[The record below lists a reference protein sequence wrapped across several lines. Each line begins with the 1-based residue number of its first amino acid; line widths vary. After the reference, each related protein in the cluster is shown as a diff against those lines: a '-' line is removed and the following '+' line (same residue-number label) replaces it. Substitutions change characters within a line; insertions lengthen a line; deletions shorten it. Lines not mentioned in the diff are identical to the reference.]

1 MFAKLSDTIARSFCG
16 TRNHFRRTFLH
27 MPLWDQ
33 ATVFRLSEPAHNAL
47 YRHGFRS
54 GVGKCL
60 VYGGVYPASQLAGGF
75 HAKTPVR
82 CYWYSAAM
90 IAIVL
95 ALLRFVPLP
104 LWTAVPVY
112 MISSILLWLLAPV
125 ETSHKPLDE
134 LEQRVYRHRA
144 RLIWCVESLVMI
156 GLFFLQLEQAG
167 NCILLS
173 MAALSVM
180 LAAENS
186 SCITHISHSHK

>member
-1 MFAKLSDTIARSFCG
+1 MFAKLSDTIARSFVARG
-16 TRNHFRRTFLH
+16 TISEERFSICRYGIKQLFSVCLNLLTTLCIGMVFGLVWESVLFTAAYI
-27 MPLWDQ
+27 PL
-33 ATVFRLSEPAHNAL
+33 
-47 YRHGFRS
+47 RS
-54 GVGKCL
+54 F
-60 VYGGVYPASQLAGGF
+60 AGGF

-95 ALLRFVPLP
+95 G
-104 LWTAVPVY
+104 TAVPVY

-180 LAAENS
+180 LAAGKFQLHH
-186 SCITHISHSHK
+186 TH

>member
-1 MFAKLSDTIARSFCG
+1 MFAKLSDTIARSFVARG
-16 TRNHFRRTFLH
+16 TISEERFSICRYGIKQLFSVCLNLLTTLCIGMAFGLVWESVLFTAAYI
-27 MPLWDQ
+27 PL
-33 ATVFRLSEPAHNAL
+33 
-47 YRHGFRS
+47 RS
-54 GVGKCL
+54 F
-60 VYGGVYPASQLAGGF
+60 AGGF

-112 MISSILLWLLAPV
+112 MISSILLWLLVPV

-180 LAAENS
+180 LAAGKFQLHH
-186 SCITHISHSHK
+186 THRSQA

>member
-1 MFAKLSDTIARSFCG
+1 MFAKLSDTIARSFVARG
-16 TRNHFRRTFLH
+16 TISEERFSICRYGIKQLFSVCLNLLTTLCIGMVFGLVWESVLFTAAYI
-27 MPLWDQ
+27 PL
-33 ATVFRLSEPAHNAL
+33 
-47 YRHGFRS
+47 RS
-54 GVGKCL
+54 FA
-60 VYGGVYPASQLAGGF
+60 GGV

-82 CYWYSAAM
+82 CYWYSAEM

-156 GLFFLQLEQAG
+156 GLFFLQLEKAG

-180 LAAENS
+180 LAAGKFQL
-186 SCITHISHSHK
+186 HMHVKHR